1 MIVKAYSFLDQ
12 KLGIFSMPF
21 FCHMEG
27 QAIRIASELA
37 TDVNTTVGRH
47 PEDFS
52 LYLVGEFND
61 NTGIL
66 AVVGPTA
73 VTNIVSLLPKV
84 QHNVFEAEQN

>member
-12 KLGIFSMPF
+12 KLGLFSMPF

-27 QAIRIASELA
+27 QAVRTASELA
-37 TDVNTTVGRH
+37 ADTSTTIGRH

-66 AVVGPTA
+66 TVVGPTA
-73 VTNIVSLLPKV
+73 ITNIVSLLPKI
-84 QHNVFEAEQN
+84 QRGIFETESN